1 MTESSLYPAIIGALS
16 NGNTRVFRQQS
27 ALAWQG
33 TVVSHTHE
41 RLVLAYPRAIRS
53 GCPGM
58 ADLGGLTAIEVTEAD
73 IGRTLAVYLA
83 IECKAGRARPTAEQ
97 AAFLETV
104 QRLGARAGI
113 ARSVEDARAI
123 IGGLNAYST

>member
-1 MTESSLYPAIIGALS
+1 
-16 NGNTRVFRQQS
+16 
-27 ALAWQG
+27 
-33 TVVSHTHE
+33 
-41 RLVLAYPRAIRS
+41 
-53 GCPGM
+53 M

-104 QRLGARAGI
+104 QRLGARAGV
-113 ARSVEDARAI
+113 ARSVEDAARI
-123 IGGLNAYST
+123 ISGL